1 MKISRVGIVVLTMV
15 AVLSTTGC
23 INKILARRSLVDGAQ
38 AYQDRKFAEAERL
51 FRDAVAKDPEQ
62 KTAQLFL
69 ARTLHSEFA
78 ADRKKTEKAEEA
90 IAEYEKVI
98 PAFEK
103 DLQEKMAAYE
113 KDPKNEKAQKE
124 FITAYDALSSTT
136 SAIASLYDNIQ
147 KTDKWREWQTK
158 VANAPEYP
166 AEIRANAFS
175 SLASKQY
182 TCANEITD
190 VDPVKKTIE
199 KGGKAEFQFSKPANP
214 EDYEKLKGCIETGT
228 KLIDQA
234 LALQSERTSALK
246 GTDVKTLNDV
256 QLRIT
261 DKMAAPFESV
271 NSYKASLLI
280 QSARLAEMDGRTA
293 DKDNFKKQAD
303 ESKAKFLELS
313 EVRKNV
319 TAEQEARAKAKEEA
333 EAGAA
338 AAKEEKK

>member
-1 MKISRVGIVVLTMV
+1 MKISRVGIVLLALF

-38 AYQDRKFAEAERL
+38 AYQDRKYVEAERL

-78 ADRKKTEKAEEA
+78 ADRKRTDKAQEA
-90 IAEYEKVI
+90 IVEYEKVI

-103 DLQEKMAAYE
+103 DLKVKAEAYA
-113 KDPKNEKAQKE
+113 KDPNNEKTQRE
-124 FITAYDALSSTT
+124 FLAAYDALSSTT
-136 SAIASLYDNIQ
+136 SAIASLYDNTQ
-147 KTDKWREWQTK
+147 QTDKWSEWQTK
-158 VANAPEYP
+158 VANSEEYP
-166 AEIRANAFS
+166 AEVRANALS

-182 TCANEITD
+182 TCANEISD
-190 VDPVKKTIE
+190 VDPVKKTVN
-199 KGGKAEFQFSKPANP
+199 KGGKAEFQFTKPAKQ
-214 EDYEKLKGCIETGT
+214 EDYDKLKGCIETGT

-234 LALQSERTSALK
+234 LAFQSDKTNALK
-246 GTDVKTLNDV
+246 GQDVKSMNDV
-256 QLRIT
+256 QLKIT

-303 ESKAKFLELS
+303 EAKAKFLELS

-319 TAEQEARAKAKEEA
+319 KDEQEARAKAKEEA
-333 EAGAA
+333 EAGAQ
-338 AAKEEKK
+338 KKEKK